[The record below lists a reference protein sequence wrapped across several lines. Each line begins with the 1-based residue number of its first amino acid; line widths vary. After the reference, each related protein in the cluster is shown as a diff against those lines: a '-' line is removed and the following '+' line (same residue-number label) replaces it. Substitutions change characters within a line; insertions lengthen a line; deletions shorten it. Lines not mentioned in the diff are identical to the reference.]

1 MIKISYT
8 DKIESGFDE
17 KTAQKT
23 SEEAM
28 SLLGLNGNLLLEII
42 LVDKSEIQELND
54 KFRKIN
60 KPTDVLSFPQTQL
73 ESSELNILG
82 SIVICPEI
90 AKEREE
96 DITELIKHGILHLAG
111 FDHETD
117 EEEWS
122 EAAEKVNHK
131 L

>member
-1 MIKISYT
+1 MIKISYI
-8 DKIESGFDE
+8 DKIDSGFNE

-42 LVDKSEIQELND
+42 LVDKSEIKELNN
-54 KFRKIN
+54 KFRNIDKA
-60 KPTDVLSFPQTQL
+60 TDVLSFPQTQL
-73 ESSELNILG
+73 ESSKLNILG

-96 DITELIKHGILHLAG
+96 GIPELIKHGILHLAG

-117 EEEWS
+117 EEKWS
-122 EAAEKVNHK
+122 KAAKKINHK